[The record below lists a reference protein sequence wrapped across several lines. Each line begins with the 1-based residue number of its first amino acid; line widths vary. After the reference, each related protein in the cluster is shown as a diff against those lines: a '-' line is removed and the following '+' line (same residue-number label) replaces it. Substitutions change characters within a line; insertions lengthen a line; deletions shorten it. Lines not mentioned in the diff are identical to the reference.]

1 MGFDLRRNSE
11 ILLEKDRK
19 LLEGICIKNNV
30 SLEKMEKLLM
40 VEKVYHLT
48 ERRYG
53 IYENLKRILE
63 EDDK

>member
-48 ERRYG
+48 KRRYG